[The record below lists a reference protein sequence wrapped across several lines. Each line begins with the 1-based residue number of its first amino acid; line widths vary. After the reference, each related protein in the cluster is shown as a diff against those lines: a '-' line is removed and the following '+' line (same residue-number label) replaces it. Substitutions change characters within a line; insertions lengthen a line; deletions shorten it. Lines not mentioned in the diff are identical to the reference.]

1 MLLFESRA
9 TNHKQQY
16 QMMTA
21 VGSSNV
27 TLPTS
32 STSTAIMETAAAAA
46 AAAAATTST
55 STSTTATNSKSKK
68 RHIDDILQT
77 FSQHMDRMDVMEGRM
92 KHRCQAARRRILQ
105 LMEQQYQQ
113 QLYGI
118 DSYSSMNTSTGTGST
133 IGGTGTGTSSSTDP
147 TTLPAFPTA
156 ALEPGSS
163 NSNSTNNTPPLVSTL
178 PYTRNSHVRMY
189 IHHSY
194 QPQVTAAGA
203 MAALMQKQQHT
214 TTGGM
219 ATATSSQRL
228 CKPSP
233 PMWTLHIEGKLL
245 IDHLD
250 YQSAQIRDASKKR
263 NESRTSSNNNSNNRM
278 MEADPID
285 KLCSNVPLKFT
296 HLFNKVAA
304 TFQTIYVLIDPKM
317 KSPVSTKNSGKKSR
331 RHVQNDNSP
340 QPSGH
345 NTLMDDTKESYSGG
359 HHHNSMHQGNSS
371 DNEYKS
377 KIQQV
382 IWTLQQDHD
391 IQNQK
396 NATAGGGGTAHP
408 TNNTGADLWSFSYT
422 EPTVGPEFKL
432 KYKVHSVVAVLEL
445 YRRYN
450 YYNTSNTDTTTTT
463 ATTATTATTTTT
475 RYHRI
480 VSSVLQKSLFPHHGP
495 TTNDIL
501 TGTAPIHHHATSSK
515 NILDQLLSSTHNQ
528 VHIPLV
534 LTIHEI
540 IQTFFVYIQDH
551 HLIIPNDDGKT
562 NGDVVQCD
570 TTLQQLLNMEQ
581 FSFSQLRTLL
591 HQRQLIEPV
600 MNHNG
605 NSSSSPVYDPVRIT
619 YIMEQDAASTSL
631 FPTLVTTTP
640 PLPGNATDD
649 NSNLSSL
656 QFDMDIYVPH
666 YMMYRLYEILQR
678 LKLRE
683 QEYASCRMKGR
694 LRLQSTLP
702 SYIHDGT
709 TITANNNTAT
719 NNMSAQARRLAQQAA
734 LTARDDEERHVRNC
748 IDVWIQQQQSSMDG
762 NESSSSS
769 AGGNVDMIPFV
780 PLTLAQCATANSEA
794 QQVYQ
799 IDTRIEYLLQ
809 QLDSPSSTLISNIHE
824 IRTMLNHMLA

>member
-1 MLLFESRA
+1 
-9 TNHKQQY
+9 
-16 QMMTA
+16 
-21 VGSSNV
+21 
-27 TLPTS
+27 
-32 STSTAIMETAAAAA
+32 METAEAATVATVA
-46 AAAAATTST
+46 ETGVPTTST
-55 STSTTATNSKSKK
+55 STSTTATSSKGKK
-68 RHIDDILQT
+68 RNLDDILKT
-77 FSQHMDRMDVMEGRM
+77 FSEQMNRMDMIEERM
-92 KHRCQAARRRILQ
+92 KHRCQASRRRILQ
-105 LMEQQYQQ
+105 LLEQQYQQ

-118 DSYSSMNTSTGTGST
+118 DSSNSSSMNTST
-133 IGGTGTGTSSSTDP
+133 IGGTGVSTGAGSSSSTDP
-147 TTLPAFPTA
+147 ATISAFPTT
-156 ALEPGSS
+156 ALESSS
-163 NSNSTNNTPPLVSTL
+163 NNNNNGANNSTPLVSTL

-214 TTGGM
+214 TTTT
-219 ATATSSQRL
+219 TASQRL

-250 YQSAQIRDASKKR
+250 YQSAQIRDYANRKR
-263 NESRTSSNNNSNNRM
+263 NEPRSSSNSSSNKVT
-278 MEADPID
+278 EADPFD

-296 HLFNKVAA
+296 HFFNKVAV
-304 TFQTIYVLIDPKM
+304 TFQTIYVLIDPKI
-317 KSPVSTKNSGKKSR
+317 KSPTASTKNSGKKSR
-331 RHVQNDNSP
+331 RHVQNDNAPPPPS
-340 QPSGH
+340 SGH
-345 NTLMDDTKESYSGG
+345 NNNTSTLLDETKESHSGR
-359 HHHNSMHQGNSS
+359 MHQVNSG

-382 IWTLQQDHD
+382 IWTLQQDDDVHK
-391 IQNQK
+391 QK
-396 NATAGGGGTAHP
+396 NATAGGSGTTDP
-408 TNNTGADLWSFSYT
+408 TKNAGADMWSFSYT
-422 EPTVGPEFKL
+422 EPIVTPEFKL

-450 YYNTSNTDTTTTT
+450 YYNTSNADTTT
-463 ATTATTATTTTT
+463 ATATTTTTTATTTTT
-475 RYHRI
+475 RYYRI

-495 TTNDIL
+495 VTNDIL
-501 TGTAPIHHHATSSK
+501 TGSAPIHHHATSSK

-605 NSSSSPVYDPVRIT
+605 HHSPSPVYDPVRIT
-619 YIMEQDAASTSL
+619 YIMEQGAASTSL
-631 FPTLVTTTP
+631 VPTLATKTP
-640 PLPGNATDD
+640 PPPSVGNAPDD
-649 NSNLSSL
+649 NSNLSCL

-702 SYIHDGT
+702 SYTHDGT
-709 TITANNNTAT
+709 SSTNSSSNNTAT

-748 IDVWIQQQQSSMDG
+748 IDAWIQQRQQQQSSMDDTDG

-769 AGGNVDMIPFV
+769 PTSSSAGKYGNVVDMIPFV
-780 PLTLAQCATANSEA
+780 PLTLAQCAAANSEA

-809 QLDSPSSTLISNIHE
+809 QLDSPASTLISNIQE
-824 IRTMLNHMLA
+824 IRTMLNHMLS